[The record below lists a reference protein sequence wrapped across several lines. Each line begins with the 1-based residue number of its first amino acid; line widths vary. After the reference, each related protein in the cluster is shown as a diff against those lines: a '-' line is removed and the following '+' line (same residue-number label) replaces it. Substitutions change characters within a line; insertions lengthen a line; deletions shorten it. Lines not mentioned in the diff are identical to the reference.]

1 MAGFLEFMGSLP
13 GGPYCVFFHEFGKE
27 GWCVMAFCTEHAF
40 EIAHKA
46 AELAGGMGV
55 MKVAP
60 FEKLLRDAFCI
71 KHTGG
76 GNYLKRFKV
85 AAGL

>member
-1 MAGFLEFMGSLP
+1 
-13 GGPYCVFFHEFGKE
+13 
-27 GWCVMAFCTEHAF
+27 
-40 EIAHKA
+40 
-46 AELAGGMGV
+46 
-55 MKVAP
+55 MKDAP

-71 KHTGG
+71 KHLDG

>member
-1 MAGFLEFMGSLP
+1 MSRPAPRPVP
-13 GGPYCVFFHEFGKE
+13 G
-27 GWCVMAFCTEHAF
+27 VMVFCTENAF

-55 MKVAP
+55 MKDMP
-60 FEKLLRDAFCI
+60 FEKILRDAFCI
-71 KHTGG
+71 KHLDG

-85 AAGL
+85 AVAL